1 MKCKMVYCVVM
12 WKRDRLVG
20 IFEEETRE
28 GQILLNEIH
37 SNGFIAPDGN
47 TERGTFARRNSTSV

>member
-1 MKCKMVYCVVM
+1 MKRKMVYCVIM

-28 GQILLNEIH
+28 GQILLNEIY
-37 SNGFIAPDGN
+37 SNGFIASDGN
-47 TERGTFARRNSTSV
+47 TERGNSARRNSTSV